1 LLSRIAFLAAALLLA
16 GCQSGPADRSNIS
29 QPGHAYASTAT
40 VEDPRYAAIVVE
52 AESGRV
58 LHAAS
63 ADQLRYPASLT
74 KMMTLYVLFEEI
86 DSGRL
91 GLGSELVV
99 SPKAASQ
106 PPSKLG
112 LKAGSTIRVADAIPA
127 IAVKSGNDVALVVAE
142 TIAGSE
148 SAFAQRM
155 TRTARALGM
164 HDTVFRNASGLP
176 DPAQV
181 TTARDMA
188 ILARA
193 LQQRF
198 PNRYAV
204 FSQRTFTYRGH
215 TYQSTNKL
223 LGKLPGLDGLK
234 TGYIRASGYNL
245 AASVRR
251 DGRRIVAIVFG
262 GPSGAARDAQV
273 AALVEE
279 YLPERRSWLA
289 FR

>member
-1 LLSRIAFLAAALLLA
+1 
-16 GCQSGPADRSNIS
+16 
-29 QPGHAYASTAT
+29 
-40 VEDPRYAAIVVE
+40 
-52 AESGRV
+52 
-58 LHAAS
+58 
-63 ADQLRYPASLT
+63 
-74 KMMTLYVLFEEI
+74 MMTLYILFEEI

-91 GLGSELVV
+91 GLGSGLVV

-142 TIAGSE
+142 NISGSE

-164 HDTVFRNASGLP
+164 HNTVFRNASGLP
-176 DPAQV
+176 DPAQI

-198 PNRYAV
+198 PSRYAV

-251 DGRRIVAIVFG
+251 DGRRIIVIVFG

-273 AALVEE
+273 TALAEE